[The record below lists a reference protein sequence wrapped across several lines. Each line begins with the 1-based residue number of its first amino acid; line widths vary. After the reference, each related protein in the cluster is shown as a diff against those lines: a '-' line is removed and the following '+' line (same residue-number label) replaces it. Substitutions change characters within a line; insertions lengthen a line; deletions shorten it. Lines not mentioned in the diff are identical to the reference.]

1 MMMDLKATHAAIVD
15 EDVYDSSNQ
24 GYNDTRTPIDHM
36 LFTHTLLSM
45 FPYHMNLK

>member
-1 MMMDLKATHAAIVD
+1 MMMDLEARRAAILD

-24 GYNDTRTPIDHM
+24 GYNDTVTPIDHM
-36 LFTHTLLSM
+36 LFTPTLLSM